1 MKNDTLLLTISLE
14 DVDEL
19 SAVERLLPNTAFTYR
34 VEGKSIEVYK
44 MQQAA
49 QGKFTLQG
57 VVKDKTGETVPFA
70 TLQIKGT
77 TQGTTADADGKF
89 AMPVNQET
97 GNVTVSS
104 VGYETKT
111 LRYTAGKAMNIVLSA
126 SAYTIGEVS
135 VIAYGKR
142 NTREQVGAITSV
154 KAEDLQRHLR
164 QALKICCKGACRA
177 LMSPTCRVRPV
188 VVVRASPFAVL
199 VRSISKASTT
209 AALCS

>member
-34 VEGKSIEVYK
+34 VEGKRIEVYK
-44 MQQAA
+44 MQQAV

-89 AMPVNQET
+89 SMAVNQET

-111 LRYTAGKAMNIVLSA
+111 LHYTAGKTMNIVLAA

-154 KAEDLQRHLR
+154 KVEDLQKAPTASIENLLQGR
-164 QALKICCKGACRA
+164 
-177 LMSPTCRVRPV
+177 MSGVDV
-188 VVVRASPFAVL
+188 
-199 VRSISKASTT
+199 
-209 AALCS
+209 